1 MCGFGLVL
9 CKRDKID
16 YELIRI
22 AEDDLGLRGPSSAT
36 HYLSEQVYMYQ
47 SVLAIQTEPKHEKS
61 IANLP
66 INYKVTLYNGEIYDE
81 TKYSNDTDYIKKE
94 ELEKILLNCDGMFSV
109 ANVEKHG
116 SYFNVDVYRDVIGE
130 KRCFYYD
137 SPRLFIISSTPSFI
151 KDVLEK
157 YGVPIRVNKVAL
169 KDYFLTRHYIS
180 NSTSIEGIY
189 QVPPGHKLTYN
200 KHLTVERVW
209 SGRDYLNTDLIF
221 ELKNKSHHDYT
232 LQVNELLLK
241 TLQKMQKSVLPHV
254 KVYSVV
260 SGGVDSSIVT
270 HFLEQA
276 GVNVERA
283 ITLTFNQKDPVAL
296 SSNRLFKNLSSLQLQ
311 RNIDI
316 DEYYESY
323 LECLKLCCSPIPSH
337 DFASANIMF
346 SMVEPGS
353 ILYGGEGADELFL
366 GYKYYESS
374 NKSQYT
380 LPIRNNFILSF
391 EKEIEEDFNYV
402 KDFFRN
408 HGFSER
414 DSSIKACSYV
424 DFFHQMP
431 NATLMSTD
439 LIGSSHGIECRTPFT
454 RKDIVTFAL
463 NSPVSLL
470 LGKSSLVKLFETCFN
485 TVPFEKRG
493 FCGHPNEMLRYLPN
507 GLCKSYS
514 TFGMDRFES
523 SDRDIAWK
531 YINTE
536 FFLNNVAG

>member
-9 CKRDKID
+9 CKKEKVN

-22 AEDDLGLRGPSSAT
+22 AEDDLGLRGPSSSI
-36 HYLSEQVYMYQ
+36 HYLSENVYMYQ

-66 INYKVTLYNGEIYDE
+66 TNYKVTLYNGEIYDE
-81 TKYSNDTDYIKKE
+81 TKYFNDTEYIKKE
-94 ELEKILLNCDGMFSV
+94 DLETSLSKCDGMFSV
-109 ANVEKHG
+109 ARIEKHG

-137 SPRLFIISSTPSFI
+137 SPNLFIISSTPSFI
-151 KDVLEK
+151 RDVLK
-157 YGVPIRVNKVAL
+157 RYGVPIRTNKVAL

-189 QVPPGHKLTYN
+189 QIPPGYKLIYN
-200 KHLTVERVW
+200 KHLTIEKIW
-209 SGRDYLNTDLIF
+209 SGRDYLNSNLVF
-221 ELKNKSHHDYT
+221 ELKNKSRHEYA
-232 LQVNELLLK
+232 LQTEELLLK
-241 TLQKMQKSVLPHV
+241 TIQKMQKSVLPHV
-254 KVYSVV
+254 KVYSIV

-270 HFLEQA
+270 HFLERS
-276 GVNVERA
+276 GVNIERA

-296 SSNRLFKNLSSLQLQ
+296 SSNRLFRNLLTLQLE

-316 DEYYESY
+316 DDYYESY
-323 LECLKLCCSPIPSH
+323 IECLKLCCSPIPSH

-346 SMVEPGS
+346 SMVDGGS

-366 GYKYYESS
+366 GYKYYQNS

-391 EKEIEEDFNYV
+391 EEEIEEDFNYV

-408 HGFSER
+408 HGFSEN

-454 RKDIVTFAL
+454 RKDIVSFAI

-470 LGKSSLVKLFETCFN
+470 IGKSPLIKIFEKSFN
-485 TVPFEKRG
+485 TVPFEKKG
-493 FCGHPNEMLRYLPN
+493 FCGYPNEMLKYLPN
-507 GLCKSYS
+507 GLIKSYS
-514 TFGMDRFES
+514 TFGTNRFES
-523 SDRDIAWK
+523 SDRDIIWK

-536 FFLNNVAG
+536 FFLNSVTE